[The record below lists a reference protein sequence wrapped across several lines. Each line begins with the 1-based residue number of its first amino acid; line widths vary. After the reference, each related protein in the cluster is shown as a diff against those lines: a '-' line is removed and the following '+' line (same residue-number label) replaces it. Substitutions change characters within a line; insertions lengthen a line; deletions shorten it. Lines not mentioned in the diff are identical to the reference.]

1 MLGVSQQLLP
11 SFKNLNDESEA
22 LLLLYELCLNYCDHK
37 DHNIVN
43 ASLETLQQLLKSAPP
58 LIVYLLSVAGA
69 VGKSRLT
76 VDQFEGEPENVQ
88 ATDLLP
94 HVLPTDSSLQSI
106 SDITEVM
113 NNSIL
118 SFYESNVQ
126 DSEGN
131 VADSEENDADSAGDE
146 SREDIILP
154 PPDPKPNIESL

>member
-1 MLGVSQQLLP
+1 MQV
-11 SFKNLNDESEA
+11 
-22 LLLLYELCLNYCDHK
+22 
-37 DHNIVN
+37 
-43 ASLETLQQLLKSAPP
+43 
-58 LIVYLLSVAGA
+58 
-69 VGKSRLT
+69 
-76 VDQFEGEPENVQ
+76 
-88 ATDLLP
+88 TDLLP
-94 HVLPTDSSLQSI
+94 HVLPTDSRLQSI